1 MRRFNFVFGV
11 DLQQNKNASQAAQ
24 THTHIYTGTHANTQR
39 QQQTREKFTQPSDD
53 ESNVKLAP
61 QRRSQYT
68 WFCCF

>member
-1 MRRFNFVFGV
+1 MRRLNFVFGV
-11 DLQQNKNASQAAQ
+11 DLLQNKNASQAAQ
-24 THTHIYTGTHANTQR
+24 THTHTGTHANTQR

-61 QRRSQYT
+61 ERRSQYT